1 MGVLPLEFMNQE
13 TRQTHGLTGF
23 EIYERLIAD
32 AHAAVLLP
40 EEELTPQSLAAVVT
54 SLVADPQRL
63 ASLASAA
70 RGRGHPD
77 AARTIMSK
85 ILTLVS

>member
-1 MGVLPLEFMNQE
+1 V
-13 TRQTHGLTGF
+13 T
-23 EIYERLIAD
+23 
-32 AHAAVLLP
+32 
-40 EEELTPQSLAAVVT
+40 SLAADR
-54 SLVADPQRL
+54 ARL
-63 ASLASAA
+63 ASLATAA